1 MSVRA
6 TSGLPPQ
13 LAGRRQ
19 QAFARSQ
26 AALPDLLFSSSAV
39 RQQQETVPTFLNNL
53 SRKGRE
59 KEHGAGWGV
68 ETAWDELEEG
78 KNFHTDKQTTTPP
91 VT

>member
-1 MSVRA
+1 M
-6 TSGLPPQ
+6 
-13 LAGRRQ
+13 
-19 QAFARSQ
+19 
-26 AALPDLLFSSSAV
+26 
-39 RQQQETVPTFLNNL
+39 PTFLNNL